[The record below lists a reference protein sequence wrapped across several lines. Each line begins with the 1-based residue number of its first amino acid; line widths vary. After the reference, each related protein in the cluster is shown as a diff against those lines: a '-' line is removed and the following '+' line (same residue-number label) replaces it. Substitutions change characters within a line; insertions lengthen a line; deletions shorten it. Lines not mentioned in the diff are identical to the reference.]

1 MYHAPAEMARKIVN
15 TRKNVRRLKAH
26 TRVIQATNRALFAVI
41 LLCLAVGF
49 FVSYLPQKK
58 QLLTLQQQLASTLER
73 EAQSK
78 EFLEN
83 IEITLESLKNDPTY
97 LEIQARDR
105 LPWYRPGETIFRI
118 ERE

>member
-1 MYHAPAEMARKIVN
+1 MARKINN

-26 TRVIQATNRALFAVI
+26 TRVIQATNRALFALI

-49 FVSYLPQKK
+49 FVTYLPQKH
-58 QLLTLQQQLASTLER
+58 QLLALQEQLSQTRER
-73 EAQSK
+73 ESQAQ
-78 EFLEN
+78 ELLGN
-83 IEITLESLKNDPTY
+83 LEITLESLKNDPTY

>member
-1 MYHAPAEMARKIVN
+1 MARKITN

-26 TRVIQATNRALFAVI
+26 TRVIQATNRALFALI

-49 FVSYLPQKK
+49 FVSYLPQKN
-58 QLLTLQQQLASTLER
+58 QLLTLQEQLTQTRER
-73 EAQSK
+73 ETQAQ
-78 EFLEN
+78 ELLEHLQ
-83 IEITLESLKNDPTY
+83 ITLDSLKNDPSY
-97 LEIQARDR
+97 LEVQARDR